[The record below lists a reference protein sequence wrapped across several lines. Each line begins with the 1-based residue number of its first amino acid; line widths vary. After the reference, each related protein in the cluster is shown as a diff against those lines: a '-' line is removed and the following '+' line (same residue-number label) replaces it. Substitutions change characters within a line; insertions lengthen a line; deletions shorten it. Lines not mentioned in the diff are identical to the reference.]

1 MKTMAVVVTY
11 NRLALL
17 KECLQALQ
25 QQAPDIPVLVVNNA
39 STDGTG
45 EWLVQ
50 QQKKQPGLQVLQ
62 AKENLGGAG
71 GFAWGM
77 EEAWKQGADWIWIM
91 DDDTI
96 VQPESLPALL
106 EAVQEHPQGLFFSS
120 RAVWTDGTD
129 NKMNAHRLL
138 EKENGICPVRCREA
152 TFVSLLVSAE
162 AIGTYGL
169 PIADFFI
176 WGDDIEYTRRLSHRG
191 EGWYVPASVVLH
203 KTKTNAGSDIVHD
216 DPARLQRY
224 RYAYRNEVF
233 IAREEGL
240 FRKLR
245 QLAKI
250 SYHTLKV
257 LVSSPDARMEKIRL
271 IWSASRQGLSFDPKI
286 RIPDAGERVTACR
299 KEEQA

>member
-17 KECLQALQ
+17 KECLEALQ
-25 QQAPDIPVLVVNNA
+25 QHAAEVPVLVVNNA

-45 EWLVQ
+45 EWLAQ
-50 QQKKQPGLQVLQ
+50 QQGKMHGLQVLQ
-62 AKENLGGAG
+62 AAENLGGAG

-77 EEAWKQGADWIWIM
+77 EEAWKQGADQIWIM

-96 VQPESLPALL
+96 VQPDSLRALQQAH
-106 EAVQEHPQGLFFSS
+106 EEHPQGLFFSS

-138 EKENGICPVRCREA
+138 EKENGTRPVRCREA

-162 AIGTYGL
+162 AISAYGL

-176 WGDDIEYTRRLSHRG
+176 WGDDIEYTRRLSHQG

-240 FRKLR
+240 FRRLR

-250 SYHTLKV
+250 SFHTLKV
-257 LVSSPDARMEKIRL
+257 LVCSPDARMEKIRL
-271 IWSASRQGLSFDPKI
+271 IWSASRQGLSFHPQI
-286 RIPDAGERVTACR
+286 RIPDASERTEAGR
-299 KEEQA
+299 KEKAA